1 MTSVSYKCQNLYS
14 LSLSLPPY
22 NIYDKHRVMAC
33 EDARTLRQVVELP
46 DGVRRESWIALNLMD
61 FYQRISVIYGTVCHA
76 CTDVSCP
83 KMTGGPK
90 FVYRWSDEKHVKPQS
105 LSAPQV

>member
-1 MTSVSYKCQNLYS
+1 ME
-14 LSLSLPPY
+14 
-22 NIYDKHRVMAC
+22 C

-61 FYQRISVIYGTVCHA
+61 FYSRIGVIYGTVRHA

-83 KMTGGPK
+83 RMTGGPK
-90 FVYRWSDEKHVKPQS
+90 FVYRWSDEKHPKPQS
-105 LSAPQV
+105 LSAPQVGIMLIETNLKGIKFCVGRGY